1 MISFSRE
8 QNTDAETLHG
18 EIDLLG
24 FGPCRIEW
32 TDTNFVC
39 VFERELTTEQ
49 QEQLVATV
57 AAHDG
62 SAAIEE
68 RAEKKLRAEQI
79 VASNQATVEAA
90 RAKRLAGE
98 SLTQQELAA
107 IADLFMFQGF

>member
-32 TDTNFVC
+32 TDANFVC

-49 QEQLVATV
+49 QEQLAELVE
-57 AAHDG
+57 AHDG
-62 SAAIEE
+62 SAAIAE
-68 RAEKKLRAEQI
+68 RAEREAKILVIQDANKAL
-79 VASNQATVEAA
+79 VESA
-90 RAKRLAGE
+90 REKRLRGQQ
-98 SLTQQELAA
+98 LTQAELAA
-107 IADLFMFQGF
+107 LVDAMLFPA

>member
-1 MISFSRE
+1 MISFGRE

-39 VFERELTTEQ
+39 VFERELTIEQ
-49 QEQLVATV
+49 QAQLAAVV

-62 SAAIEE
+62 SAAIAE
-68 RAEKKLRAEQI
+68 RAEREAKILAIQDANKSL
-79 VASNQATVEAA
+79 VESA
-90 RAKRLAGE
+90 REKRLRGE
-98 SLTQQELAA
+98 QMSQQELAA
-107 IADLFMFQGF
+107 LVDLLMFPA